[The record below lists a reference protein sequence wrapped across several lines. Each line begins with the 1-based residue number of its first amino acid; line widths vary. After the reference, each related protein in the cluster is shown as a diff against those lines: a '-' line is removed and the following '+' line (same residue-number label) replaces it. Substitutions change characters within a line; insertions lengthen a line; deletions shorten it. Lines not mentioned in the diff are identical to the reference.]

1 MRHGRVWAMAAGAL
15 AVMVLLIAAVL
26 IVRGQQPAN
35 RLSGHPSCGQVVN
48 LGLNYD
54 SRPPDCLWQAY
65 MSGAA
70 ADAIMVNYTTEGD
83 PVSYGV
89 NIVSKERI
97 QVSIQSHDRYGPQG
111 SFAYVCQAM
120 TRQPAA
126 QLPGR
131 FYLLLTGCSG
141 PPDFLDGT
149 RLTIP

>member
-15 AVMVLLIAAVL
+15 AHYGPVDCGGLDCSWPATSQSTLTPC
-26 IVRGQQPAN
+26 IVRTGGEPGSQLRFAST
-35 RLSGHPSCGQVVN
+35 RLP
-48 LGLNYD
+48 LA
-54 SRPPDCLWQAY
+54 AY

-70 ADAIMVNYTTEGD
+70 ADAIIFNYTTEGD
-83 PVSYGV
+83 PVRYGV

-97 QVSIQSHDRYGPQG
+97 KVNIQSHDRYGPQG

-131 FYLLLTGCSG
+131 IYLLLTGCSG